1 MQRGKGGQRAQHRAR
16 CAARP
21 VPPARYAPVGPRKAG
36 PSPVPQCE
44 NGGAASLRRERLG
57 RTVAEGIRLPGAI
70 KERGQANSGIRNV
83 LQPYPQARGREERR
97 RQGRRRCH
105 GCAQPAG
112 PAHTHLVRGSRD
124 RAAVARDARKP
135 PHGTECRSRKAANS
149 RRREAQRKLAHRLD
163 RELLFMPR
171 GRICGCLEA
180 NRLRRIIHR
189 CAVGHCRVDAR
200 AQGHERPGSAGK
212 AASIEEFALHSGSC
226 RDRARNAHGG
236 VAGCRSGRR
245 VGSASRYRHPQIKDQ
260 CPCPPPALPS
270 RLPSPPPSHRPPR
283 AFLPSRGR
291 RLARFPAPWPAAA
304 AATQRPA
311 PASSV
316 SAPALAGPSSHSAR
330 PAGSRPRRR
339 ICPLLRSSGSPS
351 LAGLSAAIA
360 SGIPRAVRQRAAAR
374 RGPSRRPLPHP
385 PPRRPC
391 RAIPLRSKGAASSRV
406 RPAAERIRPCAWEA
420 SLSFTVLLY

>member
-1 MQRGKGGQRAQHRAR
+1 MQRGKGGQRVQHRAR

-36 PSPVPQCE
+36 PSPAPQCE

-57 RTVAEGIRLPGAI
+57 RTVAEEIRLPGAI

-112 PAHTHLVRGSRD
+112 PAHAQLVRGSRD

-135 PHGTECRSRKAANS
+135 PHGAERRSRKAANS

-189 CAVGHCRVDAR
+189 CAVEHCRVDAR
-200 AQGHERPGSAGK
+200 AQDRERPGSAGK
-212 AASIEEFALHSGSC
+212 AASIEEFALHCQDHAEIGHGM
-226 RDRARNAHGG
+226 RTGALRAA
-236 VAGCRSGRR
+236 VAAGAWALPPGTAIPRSKI
-245 VGSASRYRHPQIKDQ
+245 SAPAR
-260 CPCPPPALPS
+260 PPALPAPLS
-270 RLPSPPPSHRPPR
+270 SPSARLFAVPRPPPRP
-283 AFLPSRGR
+283 LPCPLARGR
-291 RLARFPAPWPAAA
+291 R
-304 AATQRPA
+304 
-311 PASSV
+311 
-316 SAPALAGPSSHSAR
+316 G
-330 PAGSRPRRR
+330 
-339 ICPLLRSSGSPS
+339 
-351 LAGLSAAIA
+351 
-360 SGIPRAVRQRAAAR
+360 RAAP
-374 RGPSRRPLPHP
+374 GPGPPHP
-385 PPRRPC
+385 PLP
-391 RAIPLRSKGAASSRV
+391 
-406 RPAAERIRPCAWEA
+406 
-420 SLSFTVLLY
+420 